1 LEAAGE
7 HKRELLML
15 ANKNGDTCMHIS
27 AEHGRLDIL
36 QALLEAAGE
45 HKRELLMLANKNGD
59 TCMHISTANGHL
71 EMADALRNASEQG
84 GS

>member
-1 LEAAGE
+1 
-7 HKRELLML
+7 ML

-27 AEHGRLDIL
+27 AEHGHLEMAD
-36 QALLEAAGE
+36 ALLEAAGE

-59 TCMHISTANGHL
+59 TCMHISVEHGHL
-71 EMADALRNASEQG
+71 KMADALRNASEQG

>member
-1 LEAAGE
+1 
-7 HKRELLML
+7 
-15 ANKNGDTCMHIS
+15 MHIS
-27 AEHGRLDIL
+27 ATNGHLDIV

-59 TCMHISTANGHL
+59 TCMHMSAANGHL
-71 EMADALRNASEQG
+71 EVTDALRNASEQG